1 MSYNNKLL
9 SKNGQVIMDISKILL
24 RFDAGDRVPTV
35 TELESMLHISRG
47 TIQNALRTLQEEKA
61 VRIESRGHL
70 GSFMT
75 LKNDSI
81 LLEFAGVS
89 SLLGAMPLPYSKKY
103 EGLATGLISTMENS
117 FGVPVMLSYMRG
129 AVNRIAMVIEG
140 RCDFAVTSKYA
151 AQDLIAK
158 DIPLEIVKEFGS
170 ETYCSSHVVIFHK
183 DGKTEITDGM
193 KIGIDSDS
201 IDQAD
206 MVKKVCQG
214 RKVVYCPVE
223 YSSLLKR
230 VIQGDLD
237 ATIWNMDEITDHMT
251 KINYKK
257 ISQENGSDTNAV
269 IVSNSNRPEIG
280 ILLKKMIK
288 KEEVIKVQKLVE
300 SHIITPSY

>member
-1 MSYNNKLL
+1 
-9 SKNGQVIMDISKILL
+9 
-24 RFDAGDRVPTV
+24 
-35 TELESMLHISRG
+35 
-47 TIQNALRTLQEEKA
+47 
-61 VRIESRGHL
+61 
-70 GSFMT
+70 
-75 LKNDSI
+75 
-81 LLEFAGVS
+81 
-89 SLLGAMPLPYSKKY
+89 
-103 EGLATGLISTMENS
+103 
-117 FGVPVMLSYMRG
+117 
-129 AVNRIAMVIEG
+129 
-140 RCDFAVTSKYA
+140 
-151 AQDLIAK
+151 
-158 DIPLEIVKEFGS
+158 
-170 ETYCSSHVVIFHK
+170 
-183 DGKTEITDGM
+183 
-193 KIGIDSDS
+193 
-201 IDQAD
+201 

-214 RKVVYCPVE
+214 KKVVYCPVE